1 MAVGLNY
8 SAVNEVSDTAS
19 VLNKEFLNTQATTE
33 CRFTLKHLC
42 GMIKTKFSHNPDHI
56 SLEL

>member
-8 SAVNEVSDTAS
+8 IAVNEVSDTAS
-19 VLNKEFLNTQATTE
+19 VLNKEFLNTQATTD

-42 GMIKTKFSHNPDHI
+42 GIIKTQ
-56 SLEL
+56 SLATILIILV

>member
-8 SAVNEVSDTAS
+8 IAVSEVSDTAS
-19 VLNKEFLNTQATTE
+19 VLNKEFLNTQATTD

-42 GMIKTKFSHNPDHI
+42 GIIKTQ
-56 SLEL
+56 SLATILIILV